1 MSVNVDN
8 MHAIKDKVCLLMLQH
23 ACYQRQSV
31 SVNADSIHAIK
42 DKVCLLMLTSCY
54 QRQSVS
60 VNADIMLSKA
70 KCVC

>member
-1 MSVNVDN
+1 M
-8 MHAIKDKVCLLMLQH
+8 
-23 ACYQRQSV
+23 

-70 KCVC
+70 NCVS